1 MPKERITVSL
11 DPQIVARARQA
22 VADGAAPS
30 LSAYIADAT
39 AQRADRDELTAV
51 IWQTWGPFTP
61 GELDYADALLD
72 GDHRITP

>member
-30 LSAYIADAT
+30 LSAYVADAT
-39 AQRADRDELTAV
+39 AQRADRDELTRV
-51 IWQTWGPFTP
+51 IWQTWGPFTRE
-61 GELDYADALLD
+61 ELDYADALLD